1 VENAPAP
8 ILDLTLNP
16 HRSLGPRGFAVVMG
30 VLCGASFLAGC
41 LFVSLGA
48 WPVVGFLGADVLL
61 VWIAFRI
68 SYARATASERL
79 TLHAD
84 RFEIVR
90 TDRAGRV
97 DTRTLEPYWLKV
109 RIEHHGAEA
118 PVVKLA
124 SHGRTT
130 SVGRF
135 LGPAQRV
142 ELAAAIEAALAR
154 WRQIPSTSR
163 IE

>member
-1 VENAPAP
+1 MDDAPAP
-8 ILDLTLNP
+8 LLDLTINP

-30 VLCGASFLAGC
+30 VLCAASFLAGC

-61 VWIAFRI
+61 VWIAFRV

-90 TDRAGRV
+90 TDRTGRV
-97 DTRTLEPYWLKV
+97 DRRTLEPYWLKV
-109 RIEHHGAEA
+109 RIEARGAGA

-124 SHGRTT
+124 SHGRSTV
-130 SVGRF
+130 VGRF
-135 LGPAQRV
+135 LGPAERL
-142 ELAAAIEAALAR
+142 ELARTIDEALAR
-154 WRQIPSTSR
+154 WRDAGPAGR
-163 IE
+163 AG